1 MVFGRIHKK
10 ELPRLRGEKET
21 REVEGAAAGG
31 LTGLHR
37 SPPVMVTSLP
47 LQGSPGIRGAL
58 EGGDGLARSSGASI
72 ALLLLPSGE
81 GGGGVEGGVS
91 ETGLIKRGGNGADGE
106 DNGDAEGGVG
116 ATHTQRGQGKRAD
129 PPATNGIADRVLAAV
144 APSVQ
149 AAPRP
154 CD

>member
-58 EGGDGLARSSGASI
+58 EGGDGLARSSGASV

-81 GGGGVEGGVS
+81 GCGCGVEGVS
-91 ETGLIKRGGNGADGE
+91 ETGLIKSGGKWGRWRGQWGRRGGAW
-106 DNGDAEGGVG
+106 GD
-116 ATHTQRGQGKRAD
+116 THPERTRKE
-129 PPATNGIADRVLAAV
+129 
-144 APSVQ
+144 S
-149 AAPRP
+149 
-154 CD
+154 